1 MNPDPNSIPL
11 WSQPTEAGLI
21 SSVLNGGT
29 TALDAAME
37 LVHDDWFFAPVNATA
52 WQVLKTLSAKRQ
64 PIDLL
69 TFTEG
74 FRQTGELDKIEGGPG
89 FITHEYTRTECSAA
103 TVSHWADQLRDY
115 WRRREIHRIGVE
127 LMFEARNFQRTSDE
141 ILDTSE
147 KSLLDLRLDTKQT
160 GLQHCATAVSE
171 AADRI
176 EQAYKKRGKPIG
188 IATGFHDF
196 DRMTS
201 GLKPSQLII
210 IAARPSM
217 GKSAFAT
224 NIAEHACL
232 ADKVPT
238 ALFSL
243 EMGAADLM
251 ERVLCTQAGVKLQRI
266 RDGFMSKTDM
276 QNLGSKHAEIS
287 QAPLYIDETPALS
300 IAAFRARARRAVAK
314 YGVKLLI
321 VDYLQLMKGSSKRAA
336 QDRRLEIDEISSGLK
351 QTAMELAV
359 PVIALS
365 QLNRDA
371 EERAE
376 PKLSH
381 LRESGSIEQDADV
394 VALLHRPERVSHK
407 EEDKGK
413 AVLILAKQR
422 NGPVG
427 RIELLF
433 DAEITKFKNS
443 TEKLYSNKTES
454 RQASSKPT
462 YQPQQLQRHRRTI
475 TMTHHEILT
484 RMNAELN
491 TPESW
496 SRRWQIER
504 DHNERLSA
512 QATIIRTGVHDLHR
526 RAVERYATH
535 QQSAGQ
541 ARTANDARR
550 ADLHERMC
558 SVQSGMI
565 RALDDVLQLLD
576 QVSTEP

>member
-1 MNPDPNSIPL
+1 MNPDPSTTAL
-11 WSQPTEAGLI
+11 WSSEAETGLLGAI
-21 SSVLNGGT
+21 INGGP
-29 TALDAAME
+29 TALDAAAE
-37 LVHDDWFFAPVNATA
+37 AVRDEWFFAPLHRTC
-52 WQVLKTLSAKRQ
+52 WQVLHGMYVKRQ
-64 PIDLL
+64 PVDLM
-69 TFTEG
+69 TFTEA
-74 FRQTGELDKIEGGPG
+74 FRQTGELERIEGGPG
-89 FITHEYTRTECSAA
+89 WLAHAFSGAVGGVAMFQHWSE
-103 TVSHWADQLRDY
+103 TVRDY
-115 WRRREIHRIGVE
+115 WRRREVHRVATDLLIEVKDFAKTTDDVIDQG
-127 LMFEARNFQRTSDE
+127 
-141 ILDTSE
+141 E
-147 KSLLDLRLDTKQT
+147 KSLLDLRLENKQT
-160 GLQHCATAVSE
+160 GLTHCAAAVSE

-232 ADKVPT
+232 ADQVPT

-276 QNLGSKHAEIS
+276 QNLGRKHDEIS
-287 QAPLYIDETPALS
+287 QAPLYIDETPSLS

-336 QDRRLEIDEISSGLK
+336 ADRRLEIDEISSGLK
-351 QTAMELAV
+351 ATAMELAV

-443 TEKLYSNKTES
+443 TEKLYSNKTEN
-454 RQASSKPT
+454 RQASKNPDYKP
-462 YQPQQLQRHRRTI
+462 
-475 TMTHHEILT
+475 
-484 RMNAELN
+484 NN
-491 TPESW
+491 F
-496 SRRWQIER
+496 
-504 DHNERLSA
+504 
-512 QATIIRTGVHDLHR
+512 
-526 RAVERYATH
+526 
-535 QQSAGQ
+535 
-541 ARTANDARR
+541 NDKDGA
-550 ADLHERMC
+550 
-558 SVQSGMI
+558 
-565 RALDDVLQLLD
+565 
-576 QVSTEP
+576 

>member
-1 MNPDPNSIPL
+1 MNPDPSAAPL
-11 WSQPTEAGLI
+11 WSQPAEAGLI

-29 TALDAAME
+29 AALDAALE

-52 WQVLKTLSAKRQ
+52 WQVLKTLSARRQ
-64 PIDLL
+64 PVDLL

-74 FRQTGELDKIEGGPG
+74 FRQTGELDKIEGGAG
-89 FITHEYTRTECSAA
+89 FITAEYTRTECGAS

-115 WRRREIHRIGVE
+115 WRRREIHRIGVD
-127 LMFEARNFQRTSDE
+127 LMLEARNFTRSSDE

-188 IATGFHDF
+188 IATGFHDL

-232 ADKVPT
+232 ADQVPT

-251 ERVLCTQAGVKLQRI
+251 ERVLCTQAGVKLQRV

-276 QNLGSKHAEIS
+276 QNLGAKHDEIG

-443 TEKLYSNKTES
+443 TEKLYSNKTEH
-454 RQASSKPT
+454 RQATPTKPA
-462 YQPQQLQRHRRTI
+462 YQP
-475 TMTHHEILT
+475 
-484 RMNAELN
+484 NN
-491 TPESW
+491 F
-496 SRRWQIER
+496 
-504 DHNERLSA
+504 
-512 QATIIRTGVHDLHR
+512 
-526 RAVERYATH
+526 
-535 QQSAGQ
+535 
-541 ARTANDARR
+541 NDT
-550 ADLHERMC
+550 D
-558 SVQSGMI
+558 G
-565 RALDDVLQLLD
+565 D
-576 QVSTEP
+576 

>member
-11 WSQPTEAGLI
+11 WSQPAEAGLI

-29 TALDAAME
+29 TALDAALE
-37 LVHDDWFFAPVNATA
+37 LVHDDWFFAPANATA
-52 WQVLKTLSAKRQ
+52 WQVLKTLSARRQ
-64 PIDLL
+64 PVDLL
-69 TFTEG
+69 TFTET
-74 FRQTGELDKIEGGPG
+74 FRQTGELEKIEGGPG
-89 FITHEYTRTECSAA
+89 FITAEYTRTECSAA

-276 QNLGSKHAEIS
+276 QNLGAKHDEIS

-321 VDYLQLMKGSSKRAA
+321 VDYLQLMKGSTKRAA

-394 VALLHRPERVSHK
+394 VALLHRPERITHK

-443 TEKLYSNKTES
+443 TEELYSNKSEK
-454 RQASSKPT
+454 RQAITTSKST
-462 YQPQQLQRHRRTI
+462 YQP
-475 TMTHHEILT
+475 
-484 RMNAELN
+484 NN
-491 TPESW
+491 F
-496 SRRWQIER
+496 
-504 DHNERLSA
+504 
-512 QATIIRTGVHDLHR
+512 
-526 RAVERYATH
+526 
-535 QQSAGQ
+535 
-541 ARTANDARR
+541 NDK
-550 ADLHERMC
+550 D
-558 SVQSGMI
+558 G
-565 RALDDVLQLLD
+565 D
-576 QVSTEP
+576 

>member
-1 MNPDPNSIPL
+1 
-11 WSQPTEAGLI
+11 
-21 SSVLNGGT
+21 
-29 TALDAAME
+29 
-37 LVHDDWFFAPVNATA
+37 
-52 WQVLKTLSAKRQ
+52 
-64 PIDLL
+64 
-69 TFTEG
+69 
-74 FRQTGELDKIEGGPG
+74 
-89 FITHEYTRTECSAA
+89 
-103 TVSHWADQLRDY
+103 
-115 WRRREIHRIGVE
+115 
-127 LMFEARNFQRTSDE
+127 
-141 ILDTSE
+141 
-147 KSLLDLRLDTKQT
+147 
-160 GLQHCATAVSE
+160 
-171 AADRI
+171 
-176 EQAYKKRGKPIG
+176 
-188 IATGFHDF
+188 
-196 DRMTS
+196 MTS

-276 QNLGSKHAEIS
+276 QNLGRKHDEIS

-371 EERAE
+371 EETGE

-394 VALLHRPERVSHK
+394 VALLHRRERITHK

-443 TEKLYSNKTES
+443 TKELYSNKTEN
-454 RQASSKPT
+454 RQATASKPT
-462 YQPQQLQRHRRTI
+462 YQP
-475 TMTHHEILT
+475 
-484 RMNAELN
+484 NN
-491 TPESW
+491 F
-496 SRRWQIER
+496 
-504 DHNERLSA
+504 
-512 QATIIRTGVHDLHR
+512 
-526 RAVERYATH
+526 
-535 QQSAGQ
+535 
-541 ARTANDARR
+541 NDTDGA
-550 ADLHERMC
+550 
-558 SVQSGMI
+558 
-565 RALDDVLQLLD
+565 
-576 QVSTEP
+576 

>member
-1 MNPDPNSIPL
+1 MNPDPNAIPL

-394 VALLHRPERVSHK
+394 VALLHRPERSHVTRK
-407 EEDKGK
+407 KTK
-413 AVLILAKQR
+413 A
-422 NGPVG
+422 
-427 RIELLF
+427 
-433 DAEITKFKNS
+433 
-443 TEKLYSNKTES
+443 
-454 RQASSKPT
+454 KP
-462 YQPQQLQRHRRTI
+462 
-475 TMTHHEILT
+475 
-484 RMNAELN
+484 
-491 TPESW
+491 S
-496 SRRWQIER
+496 
-504 DHNERLSA
+504 
-512 QATIIRTGVHDLHR
+512 
-526 RAVERYATH
+526 
-535 QQSAGQ
+535 
-541 ARTANDARR
+541 
-550 ADLHERMC
+550 
-558 SVQSGMI
+558 
-565 RALDDVLQLLD
+565 
-576 QVSTEP
+576 

>member
-1 MNPDPNSIPL
+1 MNPDPNAIPL
-11 WSQPTEAGLI
+11 WSQPAEAGLI

-74 FRQTGELDKIEGGPG
+74 FRQTGELEKIEGGPG
-89 FITHEYTRTECSAA
+89 FITAEYTRVECSAA

-266 RDGFMSKTDM
+266 RDGFMSKTNM
-276 QNLGSKHAEIS
+276 QNLGAKHDEIS

-321 VDYLQLMKGSSKRAA
+321 IDYLQLMKGSSKRAA

-351 QTAMELAV
+351 QTAMELGV

-454 RQASSKPT
+454 RQATASKPT
-462 YQPQQLQRHRRTI
+462 YQPNNFNDT
-475 TMTHHEILT
+475 
-484 RMNAELN
+484 
-491 TPESW
+491 
-496 SRRWQIER
+496 
-504 DHNERLSA
+504 D
-512 QATIIRTGVHDLHR
+512 
-526 RAVERYATH
+526 
-535 QQSAGQ
+535 GQ
-541 ARTANDARR
+541 
-550 ADLHERMC
+550 
-558 SVQSGMI
+558 
-565 RALDDVLQLLD
+565 
-576 QVSTEP
+576 

>member
-1 MNPDPNSIPL
+1 MNPMPTHQLGRIEFVPYDKFPTGTSPAPSALELARLYDRAAEQVALLVYALRLSTPRNQLALDAREAAHEPHPRRHHQRLRIDAAHKRRDHLEQALHRLIDAAHQPSTVIYDSRGTLHRPRASPQRPKISNLKSPILMNPDPNAIPL

-394 VALLHRPERVSHK
+394 VALLHRRERSHAQGRRQGQSRP
-407 EEDKGK
+407 DPGQ
-413 AVLILAKQR
+413 ATQR
-422 NGPVG
+422 PG
-427 RIELLF
+427 RPDRTPL
-433 DAEITKFKNS
+433 
-443 TEKLYSNKTES
+443 
-454 RQASSKPT
+454 
-462 YQPQQLQRHRRTI
+462 RR
-475 TMTHHEILT
+475 
-484 RMNAELN
+484 
-491 TPESW
+491 
-496 SRRWQIER
+496 R
-504 DHNERLSA
+504 DH
-512 QATIIRTGVHDLHR
+512 QIQKQH
-526 RAVERYATH
+526 
-535 QQSAGQ
+535 
-541 ARTANDARR
+541 
-550 ADLHERMC
+550 
-558 SVQSGMI
+558 
-565 RALDDVLQLLD
+565 
-576 QVSTEP
+576 